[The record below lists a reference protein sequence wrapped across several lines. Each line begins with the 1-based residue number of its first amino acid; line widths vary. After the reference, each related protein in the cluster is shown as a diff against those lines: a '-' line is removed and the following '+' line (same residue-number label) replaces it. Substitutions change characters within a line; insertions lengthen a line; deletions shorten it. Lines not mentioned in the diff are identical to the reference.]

1 MGLFDRFRRKGTPA
15 ATPPVATPVATATA
29 AAPDTTITDT
39 TRSKKMTA
47 ITIIGAGNM
56 ARGIATRAL
65 AGGHAVQILA
75 RDESSAGT
83 LASELTGTV
92 TAGSLNTPVSGDIVV
107 LALLYDAGLAV
118 AEQLRDKL
126 TGRVVVDI
134 SNPVDFATFDRLVTP
149 DDSSAAQELQKVIPA
164 SKVVKGFNTV
174 FAGTL
179 VAGVVDGHK
188 LDVALAA
195 DDAEAK
201 DAVAALVESS
211 GMRAIDAGPLKR
223 AHQLEGVG
231 FLHMAVQGQLGNT
244 WSTAVKIVGA

>member
-1 MGLFDRFRRKGTPA
+1 MGLFDIFRRKDDAAPSATPTATPTETSTPA
-15 ATPPVATPVATATA
+15 ATH
-29 AAPDTTITDT
+29 
-39 TRSKKMTA
+39 TRSNDMTA

-75 RDESSAGT
+75 RDESN
-83 LASELTGTV
+83 
-92 TAGSLNTPVSGDIVV
+92 AGSLAGELGAGATSGSLSAPVTGDIVV
-107 LALLYDAGLAV
+107 LALPYDANLAV
-118 AEQLRDKL
+118 AEQRRDDLAGK
-126 TGRVVVDI
+126 VVVDI

-149 DDSSAAQELQKVIPA
+149 DDSSAAQEIQKVIPA

-179 VAGVVDGHK
+179 VAGQVDGQQ

-231 FLHMAVQGQLGNT
+231 FLHMAVQSQLGNT
-244 WSTAVKIVGA
+244 WSTAVKIIGA

>member
-1 MGLFDRFRRKGTPA
+1 MGLFDRFRRGKTPA
-15 ATPPVATPVATATA
+15 APATEATPAPATTPTPTP
-29 AAPDTTITDT
+29 APSSGTT
-39 TRSKKMTA
+39 TRSSKMTA

-65 AGGHAVQILA
+65 AAGHGVQILA
-75 RDESSAGT
+75 RDESKAGA
-83 LASELTGTV
+83 LAGELGGATS
-92 TAGSLNTPVSGDIVV
+92 GSLTAPVTGDIVV
-107 LALLYDAGLAV
+107 LALPYDAEPRRRRQRRDALAG
-118 AEQLRDKL
+118 K
-126 TGRVVVDI
+126 VVVDI

-149 DDSSAAQELQKVIPA
+149 DDSSAAQEIQKAIPA

-179 VAGVVDGHK
+179 VAGQVAGEK

-201 DAVAALVESS
+201 DAVAALVESA

-244 WSTAVKIVGA
+244 WSTAVKIIGA

>member
-1 MGLFDRFRRKGTPA
+1 
-15 ATPPVATPVATATA
+15 
-29 AAPDTTITDT
+29 
-39 TRSKKMTA
+39 MTA

-75 RDESSAGT
+75 RDESGAGT
-83 LASELTGTV
+83 LAGELTGTV
-92 TAGSLNTPVSGDIVV
+92 TAGSLTTAVTGDIVV
-107 LALLYDAGLAV
+107 LALPYDAALAV
-118 AEQLRDKL
+118 AEQLRDGL
-126 TGRVVVDI
+126 TGKVVVDI

-179 VAGVVDGHK
+179 VAGAVDGHK